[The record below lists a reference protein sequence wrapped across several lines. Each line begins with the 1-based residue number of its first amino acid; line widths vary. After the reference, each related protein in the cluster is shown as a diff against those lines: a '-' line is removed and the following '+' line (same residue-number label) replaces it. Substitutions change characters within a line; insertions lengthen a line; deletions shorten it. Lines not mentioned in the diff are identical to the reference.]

1 MPLNFLEYSVVL
13 HGFSRTVTT
22 NNQPAREVWEPLV
35 QEAHHYWFTTGR
47 LLCSKARLIRLLTA
61 SRRVLLNTKRCFNI
75 SFCGADGAPKCV
87 RRCWCVIL
95 DSVIRPVLCFFVW
108 LSKNRVNYWSILSVY
123 IDKWCWHPSKFW
135 LGYIEHNTVENVNSA
150 KGLLF
155 TKRSKN

>member
-1 MPLNFLEYSVVL
+1 MKALKFFRIFSGSVWFQQDCYHKQPTQLERFEKHWFKKY
-13 HGFSRTVTT
+13 
-22 NNQPAREVWEPLV
+22 
-35 QEAHHYWFTTGR
+35 HYWFTTGR

-108 LSKNRVNYWSILSVY
+108 LSKNLVNYWSILNVY
-123 IDKWCWHPSKFW
+123 IDKWCWHPSNLILRLKLVFVSIT
-135 LGYIEHNTVENVNSA
+135 L
-150 KGLLF
+150 
-155 TKRSKN
+155 